1 MYSIKLERGLYM
13 KNKKIVSLPFL
24 CTVLLIVFS
33 LGMNSNAASAQSVLK
48 EKTIM
53 EQQEKLKKQKETER
67 ASLDQ
72 AKQVSLKTDNKT
84 EKMKVKKPS
93 NENGFKTSSMYNS
106 DDQVFNT
113 TSVLDE
119 NNPDD
124 MYFFSTSSDRTLITR
139 ILSDNS
145 DYHLK
150 LYVVNWDT
158 GEAQPS
164 NISMAAGNLV
174 LLKELPAGDYMI
186 RVYSEGTTGDSY
198 NIQLNAKNP
207 SNYSSVK
214 SVTSNLQ
221 TFVAE
226 YGDGSVYANGTLLY
240 NSNTKTSSL
249 NWEREYYF
257 SYGGGYNQRTHSIS
271 DVKVKH
277 ISNPVTYRSSYAS
290 SSSAIMVY
298 LDTGTLFMHHVSAY
312 QSGVG
317 YDDSFLDTL
326 GKKTPRRLDADD
338 QNYGDHI
345 LIVDLKTGKAIDFF
359 SVLNYYYASGVESLP
374 VINYIN

>member
-24 CTVLLIVFS
+24 CTVLLVVFS
-33 LGMNSNAASAQSVLK
+33 LCMSSNAASAQSVLK
-48 EKTIM
+48 DKPIM
-53 EQQEKLKKQKETER
+53 EQQEKLKKQKETEDV
-67 ASLDQ
+67 SLNQ

-84 EKMKVKKPS
+84 EKLKVKKPS

-124 MYFFSTSSDRTLITR
+124 MYFFSTSSDRTFITR

-221 TFVAE
+221 AFVAE

-249 NWEREYYF
+249 DWEREYYF

-271 DVKVKH
+271 DVKVKN
-277 ISNPVTYRSSYAS
+277 ISDPVTYRSSYAS

-312 QSGVG
+312 QTGVG

-326 GKKTPRRLDADD
+326 GKKTPRRLDSDD

-359 SVLNYYYASGVESLP
+359 SVLNYYYASGAESLP
-374 VINYIN
+374 VIKYIN